1 MEPDPDPSLFQAL
14 FLWQTTAF
22 DPGTFIG
29 IAVVVMLLV
38 FSALMSASE
47 VAYFSLTQ
55 NDLTDMDNEDHPATP
70 NILKLLGQPRYLLST
85 ILVGN
90 NFINIG
96 IVIVSN
102 FVLLRVL
109 DPDMPQ
115 WLYYTITVGL
125 VTFMLVLFGEVTPK
139 VYASFNKL
147 GLARL
152 MSRPLI
158 VLGYILHPINYV
170 LINTTNLI
178 EKRLENNKDGQSV
191 SLEDI
196 DEAIDLTIPD
206 NKSGSVGQ
214 EANILKGIV
223 KFGQMTVT
231 QIMCP
236 RPDMTIVQA
245 SFDFE
250 QLMQTVRD
258 SGFSR
263 LPVCDED
270 DQIIGIIHS
279 KNLLEHF
286 SKPKDFD
293 WQSLIR
299 KPALIVPEGKKI
311 DDLLRQFQRERVHMG
326 IVVDEFG
333 VTLGLVTLED
343 IMEEIVGDIR
353 DEFDDEQDERMY
365 TQENVNNFTFKGR
378 VKLHDMCRVL
388 NLEAD
393 TFDEVSGDA
402 DTLAGLLLEV
412 HGKFPR
418 PNLPIRYKQF
428 TFVPVTVI
436 KSRIEDVKLTVE
448 EAEVS

>member
-1 MEPDPDPSLFQAL
+1 LEPDPDPSLFQAL

-38 FSALMSASE
+38 CSALMSASE

-55 NDLTDMDNEDHPATP
+55 NDLTDMDNEDHPTTP
-70 NILKLLGQPRYLLST
+70 LILKLLNQPRYLLST

-90 NFINIG
+90 NFVNVG

-102 FVLLRVL
+102 FVILRLLN
-109 DPDMPQ
+109 PDIPQ
-115 WLYYTITVGL
+115 WLYYFITVGL
-125 VTFMLVLFGEVTPK
+125 VTFFLVLFGEVTPK

-147 GLARL
+147 WLAR
-152 MSRPLI
+152 MMARPLLA
-158 VLGYILHPINYV
+158 VSYLLHPINYV

-236 RPDMTIVQA
+236 RPDMTIVQE

-378 VKLHDMCRVL
+378 IKLHDMCRVL

>member
-38 FSALMSASE
+38 CSALMSASE

-55 NDLTDMDNEDHPATP
+55 NDLTDMDNEDHPTTP
-70 NILKLLGQPRYLLST
+70 LILKLLNQPRYLLST

-90 NFINIG
+90 NFVNVG

-102 FVLLRVL
+102 FVILRLLN
-109 DPDMPQ
+109 PDIPQ
-115 WLYYTITVGL
+115 WLYYFITVGL
-125 VTFMLVLFGEVTPK
+125 VTFFLVLFGEVTPK

-147 GLARL
+147 WLAR
-152 MSRPLI
+152 MMARPLLA
-158 VLGYILHPINYV
+158 VSYLLHPINYV

-236 RPDMTIVQA
+236 RPDMTIVQE

-378 VKLHDMCRVL
+378 IKLHDMCRVL
-388 NLEAD
+388 SLEAD